1 MEQTQEKKKL
11 GDFAFYFLM
20 GILGI
25 SVLYIIGYLVYD
37 MIFG

>member
-1 MEQTQEKKKL
+1 MEQTQEKQKL
-11 GDFAFYFLM
+11 NNLAFYFLM

-25 SVLYIIGYLVYD
+25 SVFYILGYLVYD

>member
-1 MEQTQEKKKL
+1 MEQVQEKKKL
-11 GDFAFYFLM
+11 QDFAFYFLM

-25 SVLYIIGYLVYD
+25 SVLYIIGYLIYD